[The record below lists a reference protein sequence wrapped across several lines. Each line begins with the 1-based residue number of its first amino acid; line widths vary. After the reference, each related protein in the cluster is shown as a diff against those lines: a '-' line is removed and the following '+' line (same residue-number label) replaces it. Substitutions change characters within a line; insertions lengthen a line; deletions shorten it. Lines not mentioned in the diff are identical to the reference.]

1 MKKKE
6 EFVRKWDRVRTPDR
20 RMKLAGWVENL
31 SDEEYLVNIFDST
44 NGNADPRNFSF
55 PGTAGVSFRLARD

>member
-6 EFVRKWDRVRTPDR
+6 EFVRKWDGVRTPNQ

-44 NGNADPRNFSF
+44 NGTADLRNFGF

>member
-6 EFVRKWDRVRTPDR
+6 EFVRKWDRVTTPNR

-44 NGNADPRNFSF
+44 NGNADLRTFTF